1 MMGSSGTAR
10 SCSRRLALFLVS
22 LLGHCSYFFLSFSHA
37 LPYTYTPGHLMGIS
51 GATGAEH
58 NPLSLFLPTSF
69 FTNFPPLGKCWF
81 LSSPLTQL
89 SMQKQILQL
98 YLEDEACV
106 VCFAKQ
112 ASVVSDSAALWTARL
127 LCLWGFSRQEYW
139 NGLPAVPSSRG
150 SFRRRDL
157 LALAVG
163 PPGEPG

>member
-112 ASVVSDSAALWTARL
+112 ASVVADSLQPCGL
-127 LCLWGFSRQEYW
+127 PGFSVYGDFPGK
-139 NGLPAVPSSRG
+139 NTGMGCLPCPHPG
-150 SFRRRDL
+150 DL
-157 LALAVG
+157 SDAGISLHWQ
-163 PPGEPG
+163 